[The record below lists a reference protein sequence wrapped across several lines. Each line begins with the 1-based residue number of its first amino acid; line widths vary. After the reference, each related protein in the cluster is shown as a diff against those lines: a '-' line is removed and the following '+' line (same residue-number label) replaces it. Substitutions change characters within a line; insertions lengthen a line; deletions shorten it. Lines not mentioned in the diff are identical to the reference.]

1 MKGSEKLK
9 GLNKE
14 ELLKQLEEAKNQIAR
29 LQSDIEKMQNAVV
42 AIKDKDNNSL
52 PEFWFPKRNEQYFF
66 IDVNYL
72 GEFCDSPSII
82 SEGSTI
88 DFINVMLNNAF
99 RTREECEIEID
110 LLGLFVEIKEKA
122 LQEDELIP
130 KNKMFNTRTNKYFI
144 NYDYSDCKLRYSS
157 FSVIYQQGIIPNC
170 FFKTSEFTR
179 KIIEEYGERIK
190 TLLNKKYGGK

>member
-1 MKGSEKLK
+1 MSGSEKLK

-14 ELLKQLEEAKNQIAR
+14 ELLKQLEEAKNQIAK
-29 LQSDIEKMQNAVV
+29 LQSDIDKMQNAVD
-42 AIKDKDNNSL
+42 ANTNSL
-52 PEFWFPKRNEQYFF
+52 PEFWLPEIDEPYYF
-66 IDVNYL
+66 IDAGDFGYPCEPLATEWWDEPV
-72 GEFCDSPSII
+72 
-82 SEGSTI
+82 
-88 DFINVMLNNAF
+88 DFINAMLNNVF
-99 RTREECEIEID
+99 RTEEECEIELE
-110 LLGLFVEIKEKA
+110 LLRLFAEIKEKA

-130 KNKMFNTRTNKYFI
+130 KNKVFDTRTNKYFI

-170 FFKTSEFTR
+170 FFKTPEFAK